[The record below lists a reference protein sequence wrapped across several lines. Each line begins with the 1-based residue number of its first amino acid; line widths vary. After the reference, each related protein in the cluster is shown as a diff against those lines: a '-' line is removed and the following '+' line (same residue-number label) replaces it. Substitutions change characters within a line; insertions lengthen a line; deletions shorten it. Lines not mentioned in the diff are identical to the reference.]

1 MASRAYE
8 VEFLGGPLDGHKVF
22 LPVTVLAR
30 RLALPVNRNVVEML
44 QRRQR
49 GPLEPVTSVAIYRL
63 RKVVGGLHYIFV
75 EAVETSRFS
84 VKDWQD

>member
-1 MASRAYE
+1 MASPVYE

-30 RLALPVNRNVVEML
+30 RLALPVNQNVVEML
-44 QRRQR
+44 QGRRR
-49 GPLEPVTSVAIYRL
+49 GPPEPVTSVAIYGR
-63 RKVVGGLHYIFV
+63 RKVAGGLHYVFV